1 MRKIIIDCDP
11 GHDDIIAIM
20 VALAHNDELEIVGTT
35 TVAGN
40 QTLAKVTNNLL
51 KVFDYLNLD
60 FDVSMGCDKPIRRP
74 LEVQPLAHGESGMDG
89 PDLPVAHSKTTGINA
104 IDYLKDKLIN
114 SKEKLTIVA
123 IGPLTNIGV
132 LLKAYP
138 EVKEH
143 IEMITI
149 MGGSLYSGNIIPKAE
164 FNIYHDPEAAKIVF
178 ESGVPIIMSGL
189 EVCYSGGI
197 PHRAM
202 EVFKHKGKAS
212 KLVSELLEY
221 FTQYSKQRNIE
232 WSPIFDMTP
241 IIHLLKP
248 EIFKSEFFHVEIE
261 TEGSL
266 CRGMTVADI
275 RNEYDKKDLNT
286 EVLMS
291 VNNEEFV
298 TYFINSILALDDMI
312 K

>member
-20 VALAHNDELEIVGTT
+20 VALAHIDELEIIGTT

-40 QTLAKVTNNLL
+40 QTLDKVTNNLL
-51 KVFDYLNLD
+51 KVFDYLGLNY
-60 FDVSMGCDKPIRRP
+60 DVSMGCDKPIRRP

-89 PDLPVAHSKTTGINA
+89 PNLPETHRSVTGINA
-104 IDYLKDKLIN
+104 IDYLKDKLLN
-114 SKEKLTIVA
+114 STERLTIVA

-138 EVKEH
+138 EVKKH
-143 IEMITI
+143 IEAITI
-149 MGGSLYSGNIIPKAE
+149 MGGSLYTGNIIPKAE

-197 PHRAM
+197 PHSAM

-212 KLVSELLEY
+212 KLVYELLEY
-221 FTQYSKQRNIE
+221 FTRYSKQRHID

-248 EIFKSEFFHVEIE
+248 EIFKSESFHVEIE
-261 TEGSL
+261 TEGRL
-266 CRGMTVADI
+266 CRGMTVADT
-275 RNEYDKKDLNT
+275 RTEYDKKDLNT

-291 VNNEEFV
+291 VDNDEFV
-298 TYFINSILALDDMI
+298 KYFINSILALDDMI